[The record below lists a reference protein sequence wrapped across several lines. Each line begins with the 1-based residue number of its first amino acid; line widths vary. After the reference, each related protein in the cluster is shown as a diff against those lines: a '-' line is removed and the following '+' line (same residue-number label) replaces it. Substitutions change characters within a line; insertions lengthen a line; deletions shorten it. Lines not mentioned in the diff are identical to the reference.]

1 MWAYIDILIHRLNSE
16 QTPEA
21 CGTLYSLIETF
32 VSFNL
37 LAYTCSG
44 MYCMTPD
51 QWWGLGLF
59 CWIYIFL
66 YLWSKTFL
74 FLSEVK
80 AIFSLSFSR
89 PYTHTHTQPLTQ
101 TLPHSHLNYTY
112 TQIFCKKVTGKK
124 VSEKNRKKTLV
135 KKSQFSEVLGQN
147 VPSFRFL
154 GIFFLK

>member
-1 MWAYIDILIHRLNSE
+1 MFLFFPNYLSLELLRIEYDVIKLAVCEYIDILIHRLHRL
-16 QTPEA
+16 QRHVLH
-21 CGTLYSLIETF
+21 CTLYSLIETF

-89 PYTHTHTQPLTQ
+89 PYNHTHTHTTTHSNTYLTH
-101 TLPHSHLNYTY
+101 T
-112 TQIFCKKVTGKK
+112 
-124 VSEKNRKKTLV
+124 
-135 KKSQFSEVLGQN
+135 
-147 VPSFRFL
+147 
-154 GIFFLK
+154 